1 MRIETTK
8 LEVLFQKVIT
18 KLKEL
23 EIDHVDLHQDY
34 YLLIS
39 NADWTKIDEENP
51 EPVTG
56 SLVDDWQSL
65 NKVAAGDNSMM
76 FVDFDRLASI
86 LRAISEKLN
95 PE

>member
-1 MRIETTK
+1 MRIETSK
-8 LEVLFQKVIT
+8 LEVLFQMVIA

-23 EIDHVDLHQDY
+23 DVDHVDLKQDY

-39 NADWTKIDEENP
+39 NADWTKVDEENP

-65 NKVAAGDNSMM
+65 NKVASGDNPMM